1 MISLTAPHPPLT
13 PQTHTEK
20 NLSHQLLSLNCHQ
33 PGTDTGR
40 DLRRADHLE
49 CLRLI
54 SLTEP
59 PNTTEVIWPH
69 SDTTCKTHKQTSLKT
84 PPCSW
89 SHLQIFPT
97 VALTF
102 AEQRGG
108 ADLSDGASEREAER
122 FAAGIHTERTA
133 SVVLQLHLVKVC
145 RYCVKGKKHFIQWW
159 LQPWLCEILALT

>member
-1 MISLTAPHPPLT
+1 MRTGSTEQRWLASHAPPY
-13 PQTHTEK
+13 THK
-20 NLSHQLLSLNCHQ
+20 KDPSHQLHSLNCHQ
-33 PGTDTGR
+33 PGADAGC

-49 CLRLI
+49 CLWLI

-59 PNTTEVIWPH
+59 PNTTEVIRPH
-69 SDTTCKTHKQTSLKT
+69 SHTTCKTNKQTSLKT

-102 AEQRGG
+102 AKQRGG
-108 ADLSDGASEREAER
+108 ADLSDGASKWEAER
-122 FAAGIHTERTA
+122 FTAGIHTERTA

-145 RYCVKGKKHFIQWW
+145 RYCVKGKKHFIQW
-159 LQPWLCEILALT
+159 